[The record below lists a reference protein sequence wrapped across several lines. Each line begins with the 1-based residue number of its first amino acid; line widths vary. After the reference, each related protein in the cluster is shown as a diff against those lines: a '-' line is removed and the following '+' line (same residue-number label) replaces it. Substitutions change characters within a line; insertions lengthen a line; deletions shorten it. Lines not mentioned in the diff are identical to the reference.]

1 MQTRKL
7 GNSDLYITP
16 VGYGAWAIGG
26 SGWQFAWGS
35 QDDNDSIAAIHRSLE
50 LGVNWIDTAA
60 VYGLGHSEEVVARAL
75 KRWPGPRPYVFT
87 KGGLRWDLQGNVSK
101 TLGADSIRR
110 EVEDSLRRLS
120 VDVIDLYQIHWPP
133 DPDSAVLEEGWS
145 TLASLQRQGKVRWI
159 GVSNFNVQQLRR
171 AQAMAPVTSLQPP
184 YSLVHREI
192 ENEILRYCLR
202 EDIGVI
208 VYSPMASGLLTG
220 AMTRE
225 RAAKL
230 PKDDWR
236 KTHPDFTE
244 PDLSRNLAL
253 VELLQEIA
261 GRHNRSAGE
270 VAIAWTL
277 HHPAVTGAIVG
288 ARNARQAEGVMR
300 AGDLRLTDEE
310 VIQIEAFRR
319 DRGVKRMAAM
329 PKLSQSGP
337 FEARLTQK
345 GEHSE

>member
-60 VYGLGHSEEVVARAL
+60 VYGLGHSEEVVALAL
-75 KRWPGPRPYVFT
+75 KTWSGPRPYVFT
-87 KGGLRWDLQGNVSK
+87 KGGLRWDSKGNVNKVLRS
-101 TLGADSIRR
+101 DSIQR
-110 EVEDSLRRLS
+110 EVENSLRRLS
-120 VDVIDLYQIHWPP
+120 VEVIDLYQIHWPP
-133 DPDSAVLEEGWS
+133 DPDSAELEEGWS

-159 GVSNFNVQQLRR
+159 GVSNFNVEQLRR
-171 AQAMAPVTSLQPP
+171 AQAIAGVTSLQPR
-184 YSLVHREI
+184 YSLVHREVEDQDLPYCRR
-192 ENEILRYCLR
+192 EN
-202 EDIGVI
+202 IGVI

-236 KTHPDFTE
+236 RTHPDFTE
-244 PDLSRNLAL
+244 PNLSRNLAL
-253 VELLQEIA
+253 VECLRRIA
-261 GRHNRSAGE
+261 RRHNRSVGE
-270 VAIAWTL
+270 AAIAWTL
-277 HHPAVTGAIVG
+277 HNAAVTGAIVG

-300 AGDLRLTDEE
+300 ARELHLTDEDVSE
-310 VIQIEAFRR
+310 IETF
-319 DRGVKRMAAM
+319 AA
-329 PKLSQSGP
+329 
-337 FEARLTQK
+337 ETAA
-345 GEHSE
+345 